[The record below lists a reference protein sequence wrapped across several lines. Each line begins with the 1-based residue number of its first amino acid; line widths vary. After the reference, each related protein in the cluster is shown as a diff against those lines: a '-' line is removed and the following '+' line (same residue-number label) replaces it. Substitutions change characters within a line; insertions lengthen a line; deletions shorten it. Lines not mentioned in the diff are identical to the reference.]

1 VTACVKGLPVLYQHT
16 RLWGIRPYEPK
27 GCVTNGGSGGIN
39 LDWFGYRTRVLV
51 CVCDGLVLG
60 AGLVGGL
67 QFVLSLSCD

>member
-1 VTACVKGLPVLYQHT
+1 MKGLPVRNQRTL
-16 RLWGIRPYEPK
+16 LWGIRPYEPN

-51 CVCDGLVLG
+51 CVCDGLGLG